1 MTARKGF
8 ARHTII
14 YGVGII
20 ISRLVSFVMLP
31 VYTRYLTP
39 ADYGVMALLD
49 MTLDIVAIVAGAK
62 IAGGV
67 FRFYHKAADEEARK
81 RVVST
86 ALLLLGASFAVLALL
101 TGFLA
106 EPVARLAFG
115 TAEHAMLVR
124 VGAASLGLQGLL
136 IVPLALLQLQ
146 QRSDAYT
153 AITTLKLVLQVAL
166 SVLFLVHFEMG
177 VLGILTSTLVTNAV
191 VATGLVSFSIRQ
203 VGLGF
208 SRTLAAALVAFG
220 LPLVG
225 TQVATF
231 TSTFADRYFINTF
244 VDSAAVGLYSLGYQ
258 FGFLLVAVGYSPFAM
273 FWEPERFRA
282 AEQPDRDARFQRALL
297 FASLLLATVA
307 VGIGI
312 WVEDVLRIMATPA
325 YRPAARIVPLLLVAY
340 ALQGWSAFM
349 EAGILIRERTGLIA
363 AANWTAALASLSA
376 NAVLVSRFGMLGAA
390 SATVLAFGLRAM
402 LIHIWAQR
410 LFYIPY
416 DFRTAQILA
425 VLAAITITAA
435 YQLPELQL
443 LYSVP
448 VRLVLLGAYAFA
460 VWQLQILPKAEV
472 RTRLRDLRGRFSRMR
487 N

>member
-1 MTARKGF
+1 MSARKGF

-14 YGVGII
+14 YGAGIV

-67 FRFYHKAADEEARK
+67 FRFYYKASDDEARR

-86 ALLLLGASFAVLALL
+86 AMLLLGGSFALLALV
-101 TGFLA
+101 TGLLA

-115 TAEHAMLVR
+115 TAEHATLVR
-124 VGAASLGLQGLL
+124 VGAASLGLQGFL
-136 IVPLALLQLQ
+136 IVPLALVQLQ
-146 QRSDAYT
+146 QRSVAYT
-153 AITTLKLVLQVAL
+153 AITTGKLFLQLGL
-166 SVLFLVHFEMG
+166 SLLFLVHFEMG
-177 VLGILTSTLVTNAV
+177 VLGILTSTLAANAV
-191 VATGLVSFSIRQ
+191 VATGLVIYSIRQ
-203 VGLGF
+203 VGLKF
-208 SRTLAAALVAFG
+208 SLPLATALVAFG

-231 TSTFADRYFINTF
+231 TSTFADRYFINAF

-273 FWEPERFRA
+273 YWEPERFRA

-325 YRPAARIVPLLLVAY
+325 YRPAAHIVPLLIVAY
-340 ALQGWSAFM
+340 SLQGWSAFM

-363 AANWTAALASLSA
+363 AANWTAALSSLAA
-376 NAVLVSRFGMLGAA
+376 NTLLVPRFGMMGAA
-390 SATVLAFGLRAM
+390 SATVIAFGLRTM
-402 LIHIWAQR
+402 LIHYWAQR
-410 LFYIPY
+410 LYFVPF
-416 DFRTAQILA
+416 DWRPTRLLA
-425 VLAAITITAA
+425 VLAAVTVTAS

-443 LYSVP
+443 AYSVP
-448 VRLVLLGAYAFA
+448 IRLGLLGAFAMA
-460 VWQLQILPKAEV
+460 VWQLKILPEAEV
-472 RTRLRDLRGRFSRMR
+472 RSRLAELRARLTGSGV
-487 N
+487 

>member
-1 MTARKGF
+1 MSARKGL

-14 YGVGII
+14 YGAGIV

-31 VYTRYLTP
+31 IYTRYLTP

-49 MTLDIVAIVAGAK
+49 MTLDIVSIVAGAK
-62 IAGGV
+62 IAGGM
-67 FRFYHKAADEEARK
+67 FRFYHKATDDEERK

-86 ALLLLGASFAVLALL
+86 AMLLLGASFALLALI
-101 TGFLA
+101 TGLLA

-115 TAEHAMLVR
+115 TAEHATLVR

-136 IVPLALLQLQ
+136 IVPLALVQLQ
-146 QRSDAYT
+146 QRSEAYT
-153 AITTLKLVLQVAL
+153 AITTLKLVMQVGL
-166 SVLFLVHFEMG
+166 SVLFLVHFRMG
-177 VLGILTSTLVTNAV
+177 VLGILTSTLITNAV
-191 VATGLVSFSIRQ
+191 VATALVSYSIRQ
-203 VGLGF
+203 VGLKF
-208 SRTLAAALVAFG
+208 SRPLATALVAFG

-282 AEQPDRDARFQRALL
+282 AEQPDRDERFQRALL

-307 VGIGI
+307 VGIGL

-325 YRPAARIVPLLLVAY
+325 YRPAARIVPLLIVAY
-340 ALQGWSAFM
+340 SLQGWSSFM

-363 AANWTAALASLSA
+363 AANWTAALASLAA
-376 NAVLVSRFGMLGAA
+376 NAILVPRFGMLGAA
-390 SATVLAFGLRAM
+390 SATVMAFGLRAI
-402 LIHIWAQR
+402 LIHYWAQR
-410 LFYIPY
+410 LFFVRFDWRP
-416 DFRTAQILA
+416 TQLLA
-425 VLAAITITAA
+425 LLAATTITAS

-443 LYSVP
+443 MYSVP
-448 VRLVLLGAYAFA
+448 IRLSLLGAFAYA
-460 VWQLQILPKAEV
+460 VWQLQVLPKSEV
-472 RTRLRDLRGRFSRMR
+472 RTRLHDLRTRFSGFLA
-487 N
+487 